1 MTDMEQQVI
10 SVMKEQGKPLK
21 AAEIADLMGV
31 EKKEVDKAMKG
42 LKKTAS
48 ISSPKNC
55 YWEPSD

>member
-1 MTDMEQQVI
+1 MSDMQEQVL

-42 LKKTAS
+42 LKKTQS

>member
-1 MTDMEQQVI
+1 MADMEEQVI

-31 EKKEVDKAMKG
+31 EKKDVDKAMKG
-42 LKKTAS
+42 LKKTGA

-55 YWEPSD
+55 YWEPSE

>member
-1 MTDMEQQVI
+1 MTDMQEQVI

-21 AAEIADLMGV
+21 AAEIATIIGV

-42 LKKTAS
+42 LKTTGA

>member
-1 MTDMEQQVI
+1 
-10 SVMKEQGKPLK
+10 MKEQGKPLK
-21 AAEIADLMGV
+21 AAEIATIMDV

-42 LKKTAS
+42 LKTTGA

>member
-1 MTDMEQQVI
+1 MSDMQEQVI
-10 SVMKEQGKPLK
+10 SVMKDQGKPLK
-21 AAEIADLMGV
+21 AAEIATLLSV

-42 LKKTAS
+42 LKTTGA